1 MSADYSDAVVFQD
14 QPITQLLVKV
24 ATRCNI
30 DCSYCYWFRDATV
43 YDKPKLMSSR
53 VLAALAVLVGVLQ
66 IIDLLEVTNTILD
79 RKLGAAGVGYYA
91 LLRLPRLFE
100 QVAPI
105 AVLAGGLF
113 AFSGLARESAI
124 VAMRASGISGYR
136 IVAMAMRA
144 AIAVMLLDALCG
156 QVLAPRAD
164 PALAEWWKNTTPVAE
179 RKVPAP
185 RTFRAGTD
193 LVIGASASA
202 DGREITNV
210 TVFRRDAK
218 GILIEKVEA
227 PKARYANHAWT
238 LDQPKTTRFTGDLAQ
253 ASTAS
258 ATTWPTSLKPQ
269 DVQGLFGEDAMP
281 TAASARR
288 ALENGGSDRPESFYA
303 THLQAAFAGP
313 FVSLVMLLLSAPV
326 ALANFRSGQGAVL
339 LTTGLAAGLLF
350 LVANG
355 MLTALGESGSLSP
368 WLAVW
373 AAPAIFGALAVR
385 TFLALEG

>member
-1 MSADYSDAVVFQD
+1 MRL
-14 QPITQLLVKV
+14 QLYVLKTV
-24 ATRCNI
+24 ATRI
-30 DCSYCYWFRDATV
+30 LGAALI
-43 YDKPKLMSSR
+43 LMSI
-53 VLAALAVLVGVLQ
+53 LQ
-66 IIDLLEVTNTILD
+66 ILDLLDVTTDILD
-79 RKLGAAGVGYYA
+79 RGLGVAGVAYYA
-91 LLRLPRLFE
+91 ALRLPRLFE

-113 AFSGLARESAI
+113 AFSQLARESAV
-124 VAMRASGISGYR
+124 VAMRASGVSGYR
-136 IVAMAMRA
+136 IVGMAVPA
-144 AIAVMLLDALCG
+144 AVAVMLLDALCG

-164 PALAEWWKNTTPVAE
+164 PALADWWKNTTPAAE
-179 RKVPAP
+179 RKAPDP
-185 RTFRAGTD
+185 RTFRAGAD
-193 LVIGASASA
+193 LVIGANASA
-202 DGREITNV
+202 DGRQITNIV
-210 TVFRRDAK
+210 VFRRDAK

-227 PKARYANHAWT
+227 PKAEYRAGVWT

-253 ASTAS
+253 TSTA
-258 ATTWPTSLKPQ
+258 ATTTWPTALKPQ

-303 THLQAAFAGP
+303 THLLAAFASP

-326 ALANFRSGQGAVL
+326 ALANFRSGQGAML
-339 LTTGLAAGLLF
+339 LTVGLAAGLLF

-355 MLTALGESGSLSP
+355 MLTALGESGALSP
-368 WLAVW
+368 LLAVW

>member
-1 MSADYSDAVVFQD
+1 MKL
-14 QPITQLLVKV
+14 QLYVLKTV
-24 ATRCNI
+24 ATRI
-30 DCSYCYWFRDATV
+30 LGAALI
-43 YDKPKLMSSR
+43 LMS
-53 VLAALAVLVGVLQ
+53 VLQ
-66 IIDLLEVTNTILD
+66 ILDLLDVTSDILD
-79 RKLGAAGVGYYA
+79 RGLGMAGVAYYA
-91 LLRLPRLFE
+91 ALRMPRLFE

-113 AFSGLARESAI
+113 AFSQLARESAV

-136 IVAMAMRA
+136 IIAMAVPA
-144 AIAVMLLDALCG
+144 VVAVMLLDALCG

-164 PALAEWWKNTTPVAE
+164 PALADWWRNTTPVAE
-179 RKVPAP
+179 RKEPAP
-185 RTFRAGTD
+185 RTFRAGGD
-193 LVIGASASA
+193 LVIGAEASA
-202 DGREITNV
+202 DGRTIRGV
-210 TVFRRDAK
+210 TIFRRDAK
-218 GILIEKVEA
+218 GILVERVEA
-227 PKARYANHAWT
+227 PTARFDGKAWT
-238 LDQPKTTRFTGDLAQ
+238 LDQPKTTRFAGDLAQ
-253 ASTAS
+253 ASTAAS
-258 ATTWPTSLKPQ
+258 TSWPTALRPQ

-303 THLQAAFAGP
+303 THFQAAFATP

-339 LTTGLAAGLLF
+339 LTVGLAAGLMF

-355 MLTALGESGSLSP
+355 MLTALGESGALSP
-368 WLAVW
+368 FLAVW

>member
-1 MSADYSDAVVFQD
+1 MKLQLYVLRTAASRILVAAV
-14 QPITQLLVKV
+14 I
-24 ATRCNI
+24 
-30 DCSYCYWFRDATV
+30 
-43 YDKPKLMSSR
+43 LMSILQMLDLLDVTPDILER
-53 VLAALAVLVGVLQ
+53 GLGVAGVAYYAAL
-66 IIDLLEVTNTILD
+66 
-79 RKLGAAGVGYYA
+79 RM
-91 LLRLPRLFE
+91 PRLFE

-113 AFSGLARESAI
+113 AFSQLARESAV

-136 IVAMAMRA
+136 IVGMAIPA
-144 AIAVMLLDALCG
+144 AAAVMLLDVLCS

-164 PALAEWWKNTTPVAE
+164 PTLADWWRNTTPVAE

-193 LVIGASASA
+193 LVMAASASA
-202 DGREITNV
+202 DGRDMTGV
-210 TVFRRDAK
+210 TVFRRDTK

-227 PKARYANHAWT
+227 ARAHYKGGSWA
-238 LDQPKTTRFTGDLAQ
+238 LEQPKTTRFTGDLVQ
-253 ASTAS
+253 SSTA
-258 ATTWPTSLKPQ
+258 ATTNWPTALRPQ
-269 DVQGLFGEDAMP
+269 DVQGLFGDDGVP

-288 ALENGGSDRPESFYA
+288 ALQNGGSDRPESFYA
-303 THLQAAFAGP
+303 THLQAAFASP

-339 LTTGLAAGLLF
+339 LSAGLAAGLLF

-368 WLAVW
+368 FLAVW
-373 AAPAIFGALAVR
+373 AAPAIFGALAAR

>member
-1 MSADYSDAVVFQD
+1 MKL
-14 QPITQLLVKV
+14 QLYVLKTV
-24 ATRCNI
+24 ATRI
-30 DCSYCYWFRDATV
+30 LGAALI
-43 YDKPKLMSSR
+43 LMSI
-53 VLAALAVLVGVLQ
+53 LQ
-66 IIDLLEVTNTILD
+66 ILDLLDVTTDILD
-79 RKLGAAGVGYYA
+79 RGLGVAGVAYYA
-91 LLRLPRLFE
+91 ALRLPRLFE

-113 AFSGLARESAI
+113 AFSQLARESAV

-136 IVAMAMRA
+136 IVGMAIPA
-144 AIAVMLLDALCG
+144 VIVVMLVDALCG

-164 PALAEWWKNTTPVAE
+164 PTLADWWRNTTPVAE

-185 RTFRAGTD
+185 RTFRAGAD

-202 DGREITNV
+202 DGRQINDIV
-210 TVFRRDAK
+210 VFRRDAK

-227 PKARYANHAWT
+227 PKARYHDGAWT
-238 LDQPKTTRFTGDLAQ
+238 LDQPKTTRFSGDLAQ
-253 ASTAS
+253 TSTAA
-258 ATTWPTSLKPQ
+258 ATTWPTALKPQ

-303 THLQAAFAGP
+303 THLQAAFASP

-339 LTTGLAAGLLF
+339 LTVGLAAGLLF

-355 MLTALGESGSLSP
+355 MLTALGESGALSP
-368 WLAVW
+368 LLAVW

>member
-1 MSADYSDAVVFQD
+1 MKL
-14 QPITQLLVKV
+14 QLYVLKTV
-24 ATRCNI
+24 ATRI
-30 DCSYCYWFRDATV
+30 LGAALI
-43 YDKPKLMSSR
+43 LMSI
-53 VLAALAVLVGVLQ
+53 LQ
-66 IIDLLEVTNTILD
+66 ILDLLDVTTDILD
-79 RKLGAAGVGYYA
+79 RGLGVAGVAYYA
-91 LLRLPRLFE
+91 ALRLPRLFE

-113 AFSGLARESAI
+113 AFSGLARESAV

-136 IVAMAMRA
+136 IVGMAAPA
-144 AIAVMLLDALCG
+144 AVAVMLLDALCG

-164 PALAEWWKNTTPVAE
+164 PTLADWWRNTTPVAE
-179 RKVPAP
+179 RKVPSP

-202 DGREITNV
+202 DGHEITNV
-210 TVFRRDAK
+210 TIFRRDAK

-227 PKARYANHAWT
+227 PKARYRNHAWT

-253 ASTAS
+253 TSTAS
-258 ATTWPTSLKPQ
+258 TTNWPTALKPQ

-288 ALENGGSDRPESFYA
+288 ALQNGGSDRPESFYA
-303 THLQAAFAGP
+303 THLQAAFASP

>member
-1 MSADYSDAVVFQD
+1 MKL
-14 QPITQLLVKV
+14 QLYVLRTV
-24 ATRCNI
+24 ATRI
-30 DCSYCYWFRDATV
+30 LGAALI
-43 YDKPKLMSSR
+43 LMSI
-53 VLAALAVLVGVLQ
+53 LQ
-66 IIDLLEVTNTILD
+66 ILDLLDVTTDILD
-79 RKLGAAGVGYYA
+79 RGLGVAGVAYYA
-91 LLRLPRLFE
+91 ALRLPRLFE

-113 AFSGLARESAI
+113 AFSSLARESAV
-124 VAMRASGISGYR
+124 VAMRASGVSGYR
-136 IVAMAMRA
+136 IIGMAVPA
-144 AIAVMLLDALCG
+144 AVAVMLLDVLCG

-164 PALAEWWKNTTPVAE
+164 PALADWWKNTTPVAE
-179 RKVPAP
+179 RKVPSP
-185 RTFRAGTD
+185 RTFRAGAD

-202 DGREITNV
+202 DGRQINNV

-227 PKARYANHAWT
+227 PEARYANDVWT
-238 LDQPKTTRFTGDLAQ
+238 LDQPKTTRFAGDLAQ
-253 ASTAS
+253 TSTAS
-258 ATTWPTSLKPQ
+258 TTTWPTALKPQ

-288 ALENGGSDRPESFYA
+288 ALQNGGSDRPESFYA
-303 THLQAAFAGP
+303 THLQAAFASP

-355 MLTALGESGSLSP
+355 MLTALGESGALSP

>member
-1 MSADYSDAVVFQD
+1 MKL
-14 QPITQLLVKV
+14 QLYVLGTV
-24 ATRCNI
+24 ATRI
-30 DCSYCYWFRDATV
+30 LGAALI
-43 YDKPKLMSSR
+43 LMSI
-53 VLAALAVLVGVLQ
+53 LQ
-66 IIDLLEVTNTILD
+66 ILDLLDVTTDILD
-79 RKLGAAGVGYYA
+79 RGLGVAGVAYYA
-91 LLRLPRLFE
+91 ALRLPRLFE

-113 AFSGLARESAI
+113 AFSQLARESAV
-124 VAMRASGISGYR
+124 VAMRASGVSGYR
-136 IVAMAMRA
+136 IVGMAVPA
-144 AIAVMLLDALCG
+144 AVAVMLLDALCG

-164 PALAEWWKNTTPVAE
+164 PTLADWWKNTTPVAE

-185 RTFRAGTD
+185 RTFRAGAD

-202 DGREITNV
+202 DGRQINDIV
-210 TVFRRDAK
+210 VFRRDAK

-227 PKARYANHAWT
+227 PKARYHSGAWT

-253 ASTAS
+253 SSTA
-258 ATTWPTSLKPQ
+258 ATTTWPTALKPQ

-288 ALENGGSDRPESFYA
+288 ALQNGGSDRPESFYA
-303 THLQAAFAGP
+303 THLQAAFASP

>member
-1 MSADYSDAVVFQD
+1 MRL
-14 QPITQLLVKV
+14 QLYVLKTV
-24 ATRCNI
+24 ATRVLGAALI
-30 DCSYCYWFRDATV
+30 
-43 YDKPKLMSSR
+43 LMSI
-53 VLAALAVLVGVLQ
+53 LQ
-66 IIDLLEVTNTILD
+66 ILDLLDVTSDILD
-79 RKLGAAGVGYYA
+79 RGLGVSGVAFYAA
-91 LLRLPRLFE
+91 LRLPRLFE

-113 AFSGLARESAI
+113 AFSGLARESAV

-136 IVAMAMRA
+136 IIGMAVPVAV
-144 AIAVMLLDALCG
+144 AVMLLDALCG

-164 PALAEWWKNTTPVAE
+164 PALADWWKNTTPVAE

-202 DGREITNV
+202 DGREITSL

-218 GILIEKVEA
+218 GILIEKIEA
-227 PKARYANHAWT
+227 PKARYAHHSWT
-238 LDQPKTTRFTGDLAQ
+238 LDQPKTTRFAGDLAQ
-253 ASTAS
+253 TSSAA
-258 ATTWPTSLKPQ
+258 ATTWPTALRPQ
-269 DVQGLFGEDAMP
+269 DVQGLFGDDAVP

-288 ALENGGSDRPESFYA
+288 ALQNGGSDRPESFYA
-303 THLQAAFAGP
+303 THLQAAFASP

-339 LTTGLAAGLLF
+339 LTAGLAAGLFF

-368 WLAVW
+368 ILAVW

>member
-1 MSADYSDAVVFQD
+1 MRL
-14 QPITQLLVKV
+14 QLYVLKTV
-24 ATRCNI
+24 ATRVLGAALI
-30 DCSYCYWFRDATV
+30 
-43 YDKPKLMSSR
+43 LMSI
-53 VLAALAVLVGVLQ
+53 LQ
-66 IIDLLEVTNTILD
+66 ILDLLDVTSDILD
-79 RKLGAAGVGYYA
+79 RGLGVSGVAFYAA
-91 LLRLPRLFE
+91 LRLPRLFE

-113 AFSGLARESAI
+113 AFSGLARESAV

-136 IVAMAMRA
+136 IIGMAVPVAV
-144 AIAVMLLDALCG
+144 AVMLLDALCG

-164 PALAEWWKNTTPVAE
+164 PALADWWKNTTPVAE

-202 DGREITNV
+202 DGREITNL

-218 GILIEKVEA
+218 GILIEKIEA
-227 PKARYANHAWT
+227 PKARYAHHSWT
-238 LDQPKTTRFTGDLAQ
+238 LDQPKTTRFAGDLAQ
-253 ASTAS
+253 TSSAA
-258 ATTWPTSLKPQ
+258 ATTWPTALRPQ
-269 DVQGLFGEDAMP
+269 DVQGLFGDDAVP

-288 ALENGGSDRPESFYA
+288 ALQNGGSDRPESFYA
-303 THLQAAFAGP
+303 THLQAAFASP

-339 LTTGLAAGLLF
+339 LTAGLAAGLFF

-368 WLAVW
+368 ILAVW